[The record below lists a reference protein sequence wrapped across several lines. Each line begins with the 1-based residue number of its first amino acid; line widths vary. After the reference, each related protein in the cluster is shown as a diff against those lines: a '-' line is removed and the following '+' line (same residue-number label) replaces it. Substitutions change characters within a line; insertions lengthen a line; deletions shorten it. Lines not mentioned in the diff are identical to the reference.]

1 VSHSSGSAFIAGMS
15 TDMFS
20 YRLLCRRS
28 KTIHICIFILL
39 ILTTFVLWL
48 PTGLTTLMFSV
59 SSVRGNLSP
68 IHDLTSWTRLT
79 TWPLNRPTPL
89 LPVVSLILI
98 IFMTQ
103 VAMPN
108 SCCSSSLSFVTLCV
122 DPTAS
127 EIPGIM
133 SDCWTVISSGS
144 DSSVILLPL
153 VCGGCV
159 ASVWVRVCVCVWVCA
174 LARKCVCVWCRLLHV
189 GCALGCVWL
198 WDRVIRRFWWVGV
211 VWGCIVVGA
220 VRVVACGCVWLC
232 VPAPARGLRAGV
244 CVASVWVRVC
254 VCVWVYVLARKC
266 VFVFVCVC
274 VGEETYVCGTWSM
287 GDLDLLCISRMECP

>member
-1 VSHSSGSAFIAGMS
+1 MSHSSGSAFIAGMS

-79 TWPLNRPTPL
+79 TWPLNRPTPR

-153 VCGGCV
+153 VRGGCV

-189 GCALGCVWL
+189 GCALGCVCW
-198 WDRVIRRFWWVGV
+198 WKRVVRRFWWVGV
-211 VWGCIVVGA
+211 V
-220 VRVVACGCVWLC
+220 
-232 VPAPARGLRAGV
+232 
-244 CVASVWVRVC
+244 
-254 VCVWVYVLARKC
+254 
-266 VFVFVCVC
+266 
-274 VGEETYVCGTWSM
+274 
-287 GDLDLLCISRMECP
+287 